1 MPPKTLAE
9 IAEMPPEA
17 AAASEPQ
24 GALRSAASTRAASA
38 RRVLSLTVKDRDGKT
53 PEGARALATAAASS
67 QKRDRRRHAP
77 VPRPGSGRIH
87 AQEIGSREP
96 QRQRRQRS
104 RTRQSFEHRR
114 RRLVS
119 GSLQGAGQSEIRR
132 RGRQAAQVE
141 TKSRLRGYRL
151 GATDAQRARR
161 LADKRRPLRLRPLA
175 SVQLVRSGTSK
186 RSSFFASPSFSP
198 KPRLSFALARAYR
211 NTLGHARTRTL
222 TRKTA
227 RISGRILVQTALLT
241 FRLSALIA
249 IQTYRLSRHLALA
262 LANWERARRDRARQ
276 KRLEAEESAAA
287 AVSKGLGAAS
297 PSGIEPTAPFV
308 GEGTQDLSA
317 GSVDESDALGRT
329 VQVDPAVADEALG
342 TGNKADSAQVSAQA
356 GAGRGPGA
364 EAASAAVG
372 SPAPAEVAPETEQT
386 HSETAAAGTEEA
398 DESSAEDSPPAAENL
413 PATPG
418 RSAPSGKPPPQTL
431 PYSFCRRYGVL
442 IERDAGDHL
451 IVLRR
456 IGSPVEA
463 LLEIHRITGGAQ
475 LKVREIPE
483 EEFSETLNRYYESG
497 SWQSLDMMDGIGDEL
512 DLNQIADSLPEP
524 SDLMESDDEAPV
536 IRLINA
542 MLTEAIR
549 KNASDI
555 HVEPFEKRLEVR
567 FRIDGV
573 MHRLLEPPREIG
585 PMLTSRI
592 KVMANLD
599 IAEKRVPQDGRI
611 SLRVAGRPVDV
622 RVSSLPSGH
631 GERVVMRLLN
641 KEKGRLD
648 LDYLGMEEEV
658 QGRLKDLLKMPHGIL
673 LITGPTGS
681 GKTTTL
687 YSGLT
692 WLNDSSNSILTIE
705 DPIEYYLDGIGQTQV
720 NTKVELTFARG
731 LRAILRQD
739 PDIVMVG
746 EIRDLE
752 TAEIAVQ
759 ASLTGHL
766 VLSTL
771 HTNTAI
777 GAVTRLQDMG
787 VEPFLL
793 SSSLVGVVSQRLVRV
808 LCDRCRKP
816 QRPAARECEL
826 LSIDAKDSKQR
837 IYHPEGCDHCTSGY
851 AGRTAIYEVLALDEK
866 MRDLIH
872 SGASENELERHAHS
886 IYPSIFANGRS
897 LVLQGK
903 TTIEE
908 LLRVTR
914 N

>member
-1 MPPKTLAE
+1 MPRKTLAE
-9 IAEMPPEA
+9 ITEVPPEA
-17 AAASEPQ
+17 VAATKAQ
-24 GALRSAASTRAASA
+24 GALRPAAATRAPSARPASARPASA
-38 RRVLSLTVKDRDGKT
+38 RRVLSLAVDDRDRET
-53 PEGARALATAAASS
+53 PEAGRAVAVAAADSHS
-67 QKRDRRRHAP
+67 LGRDRPLRTSSSRI
-77 VPRPGSGRIH
+77 GNGR
-87 AQEIGSREP
+87 ASA
-96 QRQRRQRS
+96 RQRKSEGLKKKAVARLSQRH
-104 RTRQSFEHRR
+104 RRRAQQGFEHRR
-114 RRLVS
+114 HPLLS
-119 GSLQGAGQSEIRR
+119 GSAQAVGQAGIRHGR
-132 RGRQAAQVE
+132 RTE
-141 TKSRLRGYRL
+141 KPITKSRHRGYRP
-151 GATDAQRARR
+151 AASHARRAQR

-175 SVQLVRSGTSK
+175 SVDLVTSEAPK
-186 RSSFFASPSFSP
+186 RSLFSAG
-198 KPRLSFALARAYR
+198 LSFLPRSRPSLAPALAQAYR
-211 NTLGHARTRTL
+211 QTLGHAATRAL
-222 TRKTA
+222 ARKSA
-227 RISGRILVQTALLT
+227 RVSGRILVQTAILT
-241 FRLSALIA
+241 FRLSALIS
-249 IQTYRLSRHLALA
+249 IQTYRLSLRLALA
-262 LANWERARRDRARQ
+262 LASWRRARRQRAEQNRRRAEEAAQ
-276 KRLEAEESAAA
+276 KRAEAAAMEAAEGLGETGPDLTREETTAPLAGEAAQERTEAAAMEAAEGLGETDPDLTREETTAPLAGEAAA
-287 AVSKGLGAAS
+287 AAMEDADGSFAAET
-297 PSGIEPTAPFV
+297 PPAADELPTAPM
-308 GEGTQDLSA
+308 
-317 GSVDESDALGRT
+317 
-329 VQVDPAVADEALG
+329 P
-342 TGNKADSAQVSAQA
+342 
-356 GAGRGPGA
+356 
-364 EAASAAVG
+364 
-372 SPAPAEVAPETEQT
+372 
-386 HSETAAAGTEEA
+386 TAAA
-398 DESSAEDSPPAAENL
+398 
-413 PATPG
+413 
-418 RSAPSGKPPPQTL
+418 GKPPPQTL

-451 IVLRR
+451 VVLRR
-456 IGSPVEA
+456 AGGPVEA
-463 LLEIHRITGGAQ
+463 LLEIHRITGGIQ

-692 WLNDSSNSILTIE
+692 WLNDSSNTILTIE

-720 NTKVELTFARG
+720 NTKVDLTFARG

-787 VEPFLL
+787 VESFLL

-816 QRPAARECEL
+816 ARPTARECDL
-826 LSIDAKDSKQR
+826 IGIDAKDAKQR
-837 IYHPEGCDHCTSGY
+837 IYHPVGCDHCTSGY
-851 AGRTAIYEVLALDEK
+851 AGRTAIYEVLALDDK

-872 SGASENELERHAHS
+872 SGAGESDLERYAHS
-886 IYPSIFANGRS
+886 IYPNIFANGRS
-897 LVLQGK
+897 LVLQGNS
-903 TTIEE
+903 TIEE

>member
-1 MPPKTLAE
+1 MPPRAPAE
-9 IAEMPPEA
+9 AASVPPEA
-17 AAASEPQ
+17 VTAPRPQ
-24 GALRSAASTRAASA
+24 GALRPAPATRSASA
-38 RRVLSLTVKDRDGKT
+38 RRVLSLAVDDRDRRAS
-53 PEGARALATAAASS
+53 EAARATTTAAAAGPN
-67 QKRDRRRHAP
+67 RDRSLPPSSSRI
-77 VPRPGSGRIH
+77 GSGR
-87 AQEIGSREP
+87 APCRRLRGERSRQQARP
-96 QRQRRQRS
+96 LQRQYRRRS
-104 RTRQSFEHRR
+104 RPPQGFEHRR
-114 RRLVS
+114 LLLLS
-119 GSLQGAGQSEIRR
+119 GSAGTAKQARIRG
-132 RGRQAAQVE
+132 GRLAAGPAAR
-141 TKSRLRGYRL
+141 SRLCGYRPA
-151 GATDAQRARR
+151 ATEAQRAQR
-161 LADKRRPLRLRPLA
+161 LAAKRRPLRLSPLA
-175 SVQLVRSGTSK
+175 SVQLVKSGTQK
-186 RSSFFASPSFSP
+186 RSVLSAGPSPLSASSS
-198 KPRLSFALARAYR
+198 ALFPAIARAYGQ
-211 NTLGHARTRTL
+211 TLGHASTRAL
-222 TRKTA
+222 A
-227 RISGRILVQTALLT
+227 RNTVRVSGLVIAQTAILT
-241 FRLSALIA
+241 FRLSAFISV
-249 IQTYRLSRHLALA
+249 QTYRLSLHLARA
-262 LANWERARRDRARQ
+262 FANWQRARRQRIGQRRRQAEEAARQ
-276 KRLEAEESAAA
+276 K
-287 AVSKGLGAAS
+287 
-297 PSGIEPTAPFV
+297 
-308 GEGTQDLSA
+308 
-317 GSVDESDALGRT
+317 
-329 VQVDPAVADEALG
+329 
-342 TGNKADSAQVSAQA
+342 
-356 GAGRGPGA
+356 A
-364 EAASAAVG
+364 EAAALAASQEAGESSPEPTPGEAAEDLSGTPVNG
-372 SPAPAEVAPETEQT
+372 AVALNEETGVEEGVTIEEADRSTEETAAAPAPAETGADREA
-386 HSETAAAGTEEA
+386 TAEEA
-398 DESSAEDSPPAAENL
+398 DGSLGEETPPAAADL
-413 PATPG
+413 PT
-418 RSAPSGKPPPQTL
+418 APVPTAAPGKPPPQTL

-451 IVLRR
+451 VVLRR
-456 IGSPVEA
+456 AGGPVEA
-463 LLEIHRITGGAQ
+463 LLEIHRITGGVQ

-692 WLNDSSNSILTIE
+692 WLNDSSNTILTIE

-720 NTKVELTFARG
+720 NTKVNLTFARG

-787 VEPFLL
+787 VESFLL
-793 SSSLVGVVSQRLVRV
+793 STSLVGVVSQRLVRV

-816 QRPAARECEL
+816 ARPAARECDL
-826 LSIDAKDSKQR
+826 LGIDAKDARQR
-837 IYHPEGCDHCTSGY
+837 IYHPVGCDHCTSGY
-851 AGRTAIYEVLALDEK
+851 AGRTAIYEVVALDDK

-872 SGASENELERHAHS
+872 SGAGENDLERYAHS
-886 IYPSIFANGRS
+886 IYPSIFDNGRK
-897 LVLQGK
+897 LVLQGN
-903 TTIEE
+903 TTLEE

>member
-1 MPPKTLAE
+1 
-9 IAEMPPEA
+9 MPPEA
-17 AAASEPQ
+17 VTATKAQ
-24 GALRSAASTRAASA
+24 GAARPAPATKAGSA
-38 RRVLSLTVKDRDGKT
+38 RRVLSLTVDTRDAKVPEPARSPTGPAAGSQGRNLSLHPSGPRIGRAPARRLSGKK
-53 PEGARALATAAASS
+53 S
-67 QKRDRRRHAP
+67 RRKES
-77 VPRPGSGRIH
+77 VPLQRQH
-87 AQEIGSREP
+87 
-96 QRQRRQRS
+96 RQRRRVPQHPERRGHLLQQGSARRAGQAARSDGS
-104 RTRQSFEHRR
+104 RTAKAAAGG
-114 RRLVS
+114 RRL
-119 GSLQGAGQSEIRR
+119 
-132 RGRQAAQVE
+132 
-141 TKSRLRGYRL
+141 GYRP
-151 GATDAQRARR
+151 AASEARRAQR
-161 LADKRRPLRLRPLA
+161 LADKRQPLRLHPLA
-175 SVQLVRSGTSK
+175 SVQLIRSGAPA
-186 RSSFFASPSFSP
+186 RSLLSSGFSLSPESRPSFSP
-198 KPRLSFALARAYR
+198 PAALARAYSQ
-211 NTLGHARTRTL
+211 TLGHASTRAL
-222 TRKTA
+222 ARKTA
-227 RISGRILVQTALLT
+227 RLSGLILARTAVLT
-241 FRLSALIA
+241 FRLSAFLSVQA
-249 IQTYRLSRHLALA
+249 LELSLRLARALA
-262 LANWERARRDRARQ
+262 GWWRARRARVEEAARQ
-276 KRLEAEESAAA
+276 RVEAATLAAGAGPDDAVVDGSPEESAAPL
-287 AVSKGLGAAS
+287 GLGGEASATAEKAEAEPGAALVGGAGAS
-297 PSGIEPTAPFV
+297 MEEPGAQEPLESAIAAAEADPDREPATDAVLAAGVDPDTGGASEATATAEEAAAGPLAAETPSGVDGLPTTVPTAP
-308 GEGTQDLSA
+308 
-317 GSVDESDALGRT
+317 
-329 VQVDPAVADEALG
+329 P
-342 TGNKADSAQVSAQA
+342 
-356 GAGRGPGA
+356 
-364 EAASAAVG
+364 
-372 SPAPAEVAPETEQT
+372 
-386 HSETAAAGTEEA
+386 
-398 DESSAEDSPPAAENL
+398 
-413 PATPG
+413 
-418 RSAPSGKPPPQTL
+418 GKPPPQTL

-442 IERDAGDHL
+442 IEKDAGDHL
-451 IVLRR
+451 VVLRR
-456 IGSPVEA
+456 AGGPVEA
-463 LLEIHRITGGAQ
+463 LLEIHRITGGIQ

-483 EEFSETLNRYYESG
+483 EEFSETLDRYYESG

-648 LDYLGMEEEV
+648 LDYLGMEQEV
-658 QGRLKDLLKMPHGIL
+658 QGRLKDLLRMPHGIL

-692 WLNDSSNSILTIE
+692 WLNDSSNTILTIE

-720 NTKVELTFARG
+720 NTKVDLTFARG

-766 VLSTL
+766 VMSTL

-777 GAVTRLQDMG
+777 GAITRLQDMG

-808 LCDRCRKP
+808 LCERCR
-816 QRPAARECEL
+816 RPARPTSRECDL
-826 LSIDAKDSKQR
+826 LGIDAEDAEQR
-837 IYHPEGCDHCTSGY
+837 IHHPVGCDHCTSGY
-851 AGRTAIYEVLALDEK
+851 AGRTAIYEVLALDDK

-872 SGASENELERHAHS
+872 GGSSESDLERHAHS

-897 LVLQGK
+897 LVLKGNS
-903 TTIEE
+903 TLEE